1 MGPTHAQ
8 LNFNLVK
15 EVLSTSSQHGN
26 LVSKVG
32 KPRDKDD
39 ALYNLTNQLW

>member
-8 LNFNLVK
+8 LSLDLVK
-15 EVLSTSSQHGN
+15 EVLSTSSQPGN
-26 LVSKVG
+26 IVSKVG
-32 KPRDKDD
+32 KPHDKDD